1 MQVIKWVNFVVS
13 AIFFI
18 CYFYQ
23 FAYVLVPFI
32 IKKKDKDA
40 VALKKYAV
48 LISARNEEKVIG
60 YLIDS
65 IKGQNYPAELID
77 VYVVADNCTDGTA
90 DVSRRA
96 GAYVWERN
104 DKSKV
109 GKGYALDFLYKNI
122 NEKFPDAGYAGYF
135 VFDADNV
142 LDANYVREM
151 NKVFN
156 QGYRIITSYRNSK
169 NYDSNWISAG
179 YALWFLRE
187 SKYINES
194 RMLLGTSCAISGTG
208 FLVSSEIFKE
218 TDGWKFYLLT
228 EDIQFTVHNICRGE
242 KIGYAKDA
250 VLYDE
255 QPIKF
260 SQSWKQRMRWAK
272 GFYQVFAKYGKS
284 LVKGCFTG
292 KGFACFDLLMII
304 MPAFLLSTFTLCMNV
319 VCSIYM
325 ALTGGNGLEA
335 LGLTGS
341 SLLGMYIMFFVLGF
355 ITMITEWKQIN
366 TTPLKKILYTF
377 TFPLFQVTYIPISLV
392 ALFKKVKWEPIAH
405 TQSVAIEEL
414 QQSEK
419 IVFSKT
425 VSPTDIKAASGLYTN
440 KD

>member
-1 MQVIKWVNFVVS
+1 MQVIKWINFVVS

-23 FAYVLVPFI
+23 FAYVLVPFL
-32 IKKKDKDA
+32 IKKSEKETEE
-40 VALKKYAV
+40 LKRYAV
-48 LISARNEEKVIG
+48 LISARNEKKVIG

-65 IKGQNYPAELID
+65 INSQNYPSELID
-77 VYVVADNCTDGTA
+77 VYVVADNCSDGTA
-90 DVSRRA
+90 QVARDS

-104 DKSKV
+104 DQSRV
-109 GKGYALDFLYKNI
+109 GKGHALDFLYKNI
-122 NEKFPDAGYAGYF
+122 NEKFPDRKYAGYF

-142 LDANYVREM
+142 LDGNYVREM

-194 RMLLGTSCAISGTG
+194 RMLLGTSCAVSGTG

-218 TDGWKFYLLT
+218 NNGWKFYLLT
-228 EDIQFTVHNICRGE
+228 EDIQFTVHNICKGE
-242 KIGYAKDA
+242 KIGYAKNA

-284 LVKGCFTG
+284 LAKGCFSG

-304 MPAFLLSTFTLCMNV
+304 MPAFLLSTVTLLMNIVYAACMV
-319 VCSIYM
+319 
-325 ALTGGNGLEA
+325 ATGGNGAEA
-335 LGLTGS
+335 IMLTAN
-341 SLLGMYIMFFVLGF
+341 SLLSMYIMFYILGLV
-355 ITMITEWKQIN
+355 TTITEWNKIN

-377 TFPLFQVTYIPISLV
+377 TFPLFQATYIPISLV
-392 ALFKKVKWEPIAH
+392 ALFKKVKWEPIDH
-405 TQSVAIEEL
+405 TQSVAIEQL
-414 QQSEK
+414 QQNEK
-419 IVFSKT
+419 ITFIKSVAAA
-425 VSPTDIKAASGLYTN
+425 DIKTTNGLYSK

>member
-23 FAYVLVPFI
+23 FAYVLVPFL
-32 IKKKDKDA
+32 IKKREKEDII
-40 VALKKYAV
+40 LKKYAV

-60 YLIDS
+60 YLVDS

-77 VYVVADNCTDGTA
+77 VFVVADNCDDSTA
-90 DVSRRA
+90 QVARSA

-194 RMLLGTSCAISGTG
+194 RMLLGTSCAVSGTG

-218 TDGWKFYLLT
+218 NDGWKFYLLT
-228 EDIQFTVHNICRGE
+228 EDIQFTVHSISKGE
-242 KIGYAKDA
+242 KIGYAKNA

-255 QPIKF
+255 QPVKF

-284 LVKGCFTG
+284 LFKGVLTG
-292 KGFACFDLLMII
+292 KGFGCFDLLMII
-304 MPAFLLSTFTLCMNV
+304 MPAFLLSTVTMIMNV
-319 VCSIYM
+319 VYAVCL
-325 ALTGGNGLEA
+325 AVTGGNYIDPLMITGGSLVSMYA
-335 LGLTGS
+335 MFYILGL
-341 SLLGMYIMFFVLGF
+341 
-355 ITMITEWKQIN
+355 ITTITEWKQIN
-366 TTPLKKILYTF
+366 TSPVKKLLYTF
-377 TFPLFQVTYIPISLV
+377 TFPLFQATYIPISLV

-405 TQSVAIEEL
+405 TQSVAIEQL
-414 QQSEK
+414 QQGEK
-419 IVFSKT
+419 VVYKKT
-425 VSPTDIKAASGLYTN
+425 STAADINVVGAV